1 VGILLVLRWHQISIV
16 VTLFHALKILFSIGY
31 LFGYNLR
38 FYKTKST
45 KKRAKIGHFLV
56 SKETRWRKSV

>member
-1 VGILLVLRWHQISIV
+1 MAPNQHCCDTLSCIENLV
-16 VTLFHALKILFSIGY
+16 FGY

-45 KKRAKIGHFLV
+45 KKRATIGTFLV
-56 SKETRWRKSV
+56 SKETRWRKSVKEEKFRKL